1 MCGGTSG
8 RGRVHVNMTEVHYT
22 YIHMCVYIYI
32 YVYIYIHSNIM
43 KPTKNCSKGG
53 GRRRLRKRN
62 IYWVNL
68 IKVHYKHI
76 GKYNNKIPLCD

>member
-1 MCGGTSG
+1 
-8 RGRVHVNMTEVHYT
+8 VKNTEVH
-22 YIHMCVYIYI
+22 CVC
-32 YVYIYIHSNIM
+32 VCVCVCVCENSIM

-76 GKYNNKIPLCD
+76 VNITMKSLCMINSC